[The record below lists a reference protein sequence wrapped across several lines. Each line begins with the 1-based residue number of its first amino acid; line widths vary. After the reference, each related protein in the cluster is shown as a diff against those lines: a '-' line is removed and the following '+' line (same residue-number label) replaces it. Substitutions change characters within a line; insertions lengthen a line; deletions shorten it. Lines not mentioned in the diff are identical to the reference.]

1 MKNKQLNL
9 YFNQISKYES
19 NKKQEDL
26 RSNFILSLFLIFFL
40 LIFLR
45 LIFLGFDKTNLSEL
59 KINHSFFSERREIVD
74 INNVLLAKNITS
86 YDLILRKIKV
96 KNIESILLKV
106 KLNFPD
112 ININKVKFE
121 YQQKQIIVIKK
132 NLSPTDYNKV
142 IALGEPSL
150 ELSKREIRIY
160 PQQNLFSHIIGRVDT
175 DNNGIS
181 GIEMFLDKQIRD
193 KSNLNIPIKLSLNT
207 NIQYLIYEE
216 LLKGT
221 KDFSAIGAAAILMD
235 ANTGKIISMISLP
248 DNDNNKRNE
257 IEVKN
262 NLSKTTKS
270 LYEHGSV
277 FKTFAIASAIENKAV
292 SKDTIFSNL
301 RQRVYCGKFPI
312 DEYRWDKSK
321 VNLTVEQILVKSS
334 NIGTIEIIK
343 KNGLENHQ
351 NFLENLEIF
360 EMPKLEIM
368 EISKSNK
375 NRWGM
380 CNTFTSGFGH
390 GVSTTLLQ
398 LTRAFGAIVNGG
410 ELLDTSIL
418 FDTPVQKKRVIS
430 KETSQIMNNILR
442 ANVDKKNKTEGS
454 GRNADIRGYDVIGKT
469 GTAQKPSETEKGYSG
484 EIVNVFTSAFPYKNP
499 KYVLTVLVDEPKGA
513 PQIWKH
519 SRREAGWNAVYIAG
533 RIIQKIGP
541 SLAINDLEIVNKNAS
556 STKNN

>member
-9 YFNQISKYES
+9 YFNQILIDEN
-19 NKKQEDL
+19 NKIQKDL

-45 LIFLGFDKTNLSEL
+45 LIFLGFDKVNLLEL
-59 KINHSFFSERREIVD
+59 KTNENFFYERKDIVD
-74 INNVLLAKNITS
+74 INNTILAKNVGS
-86 YDLILRKIKV
+86 YDLILRKVKV
-96 KNIESILLKV
+96 KNLDSILLKI
-106 KLNFPD
+106 KILFPD
-112 ININKVKFE
+112 ININNIKFE
-121 YQQKQIIVIKK
+121 YQTKAIIVLKK

-150 ELSKREIRIY
+150 ELVKREIRIY

-175 DNNGIS
+175 DNKGIS
-181 GIEMFLDKQIRD
+181 GIEMFLDEQLRN
-193 KSNLNIPIKLSLNT
+193 KSNLSNPIKLSLNA

-216 LLKGT
+216 LEKGV
-221 KDFSAIGAAAILMD
+221 KDFSALGAAAILMN
-235 ANTGKIISMISLP
+235 AQTGKVVSIVSLP
-248 DNDNNKRNE
+248 DVDSNKRYQAE
-257 IEVKN
+257 SKN
-262 NLSKTTKS
+262 YLNKATKS
-270 LYEHGSV
+270 LYELGSV
-277 FKTFAIASAIENKAV
+277 FKTFTIASAIENKLITKNTV
-292 SKDTIFSNL
+292 FSNL

-321 VNLTVEQILVKSS
+321 ANLTVEQILVKSS

-351 NFLENLEIF
+351 KFIENLEIF

-368 EISKSNK
+368 ELSKSNK

-398 LTRAFGAIVNGG
+398 LTRAYAGIVNGG
-410 ELLDTSIL
+410 ELPETSIL
-418 FDTPVQKKRVIS
+418 FDSPVKKKRIIS
-430 KETSQIMNNILR
+430 NETSRIMNEILR
-442 ANVDKKNKTEGS
+442 ANVDRKNPTEGS
-454 GRNADIRGYDVIGKT
+454 GRKADIDGYDVMGKT
-469 GTAQKPSETEKGYSG
+469 GTAQKASEVEKGYST
-484 EIVNVFTSAFPYKNP
+484 EIVNVFASAFPYRNP
-499 KYVLTVLVDEPKGA
+499 KYVLTILIDEPKGA

-541 SLAINDLEIVNKNAS
+541 SLAINNLEFREENGRK
-556 STKNN
+556 TKNN

>member
-1 MKNKQLNL
+1 
-9 YFNQISKYES
+9 
-19 NKKQEDL
+19 
-26 RSNFILSLFLIFFL
+26 
-40 LIFLR
+40 
-45 LIFLGFDKTNLSEL
+45 
-59 KINHSFFSERREIVD
+59 
-74 INNVLLAKNITS
+74 
-86 YDLILRKIKV
+86 
-96 KNIESILLKV
+96 
-106 KLNFPD
+106 
-112 ININKVKFE
+112 
-121 YQQKQIIVIKK
+121 
-132 NLSPTDYNKV
+132 
-142 IALGEPSL
+142 
-150 ELSKREIRIY
+150 
-160 PQQNLFSHIIGRVDT
+160 
-175 DNNGIS
+175 
-181 GIEMFLDKQIRD
+181 
-193 KSNLNIPIKLSLNT
+193 
-207 NIQYLIYEE
+207 
-216 LLKGT
+216 
-221 KDFSAIGAAAILMD
+221 
-235 ANTGKIISMISLP
+235 
-248 DNDNNKRNE
+248 
-257 IEVKN
+257 
-262 NLSKTTKS
+262 
-270 LYEHGSV
+270 
-277 FKTFAIASAIENKAV
+277 
-292 SKDTIFSNL
+292 
-301 RQRVYCGKFPI
+301 
-312 DEYRWDKSK
+312 
-321 VNLTVEQILVKSS
+321 
-334 NIGTIEIIK
+334 
-343 KNGLENHQ
+343 
-351 NFLENLEIF
+351 
-360 EMPKLEIM
+360 MPKLEIM